1 MKSISIGRATAC
13 AILFLGASIAV
24 AHADDLKPTSCTG
37 FELAYSDPGA
47 TIKCASLDS
56 YGNQTEVAY
65 SQITAE
71 NSAYFFTVQYA
82 KAKFHTY
89 FPERTLRTVINS
101 TSYFADTDNWQDVR
115 NFGGFQIAAFN
126 GYQKAGDQPIL
137 CAGFLRYSGTQA
149 ANYEYDNGPGFPRF
163 ATGIYC
169 AFTGQAALINPIDN
183 LYRVVQNALAKV
195 TFPAD

>member
-1 MKSISIGRATAC
+1 MKSIWIGRAIAC
-13 AILFLGASIAV
+13 AILFLVASIAV
-24 AHADDLKPTSCTG
+24 AHAEDLKPTSCTG

-89 FPERTLRTVINS
+89 FAARTLRQMIDS
-101 TSYFADTDNWQDVR
+101 ADYFADTDNWQDVR
-115 NFGGFQIAAFN
+115 NFSGFQIAAFN

-137 CAGFLRYSGTQA
+137 CAGFLRYSGTTA
-149 ANYEYDNGPGFPRF
+149 ANYEYDAGPGFPRF
-163 ATGIYC
+163 AIGIYC
-169 AFTGQAALINPIDN
+169 AFSGQAALINPIDN
-183 LYRVVQNALAKV
+183 FYRVVQDVLNKV